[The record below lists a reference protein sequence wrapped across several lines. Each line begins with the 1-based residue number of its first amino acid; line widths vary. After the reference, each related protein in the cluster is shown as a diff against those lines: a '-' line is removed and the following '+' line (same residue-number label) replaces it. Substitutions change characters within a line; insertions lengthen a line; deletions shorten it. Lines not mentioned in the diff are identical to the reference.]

1 MVNNLLTPLLL
12 SHDIVHDILAP
23 YISGEK
29 AGGDRFAIPSRH
41 NVPYKRMTLKELI
54 EGFQ

>member
-1 MVNNLLTPLLL
+1 MTQ
-12 SHDIVHDILAP
+12 VHDILAP